1 MWFNSWIKQVQDEEI
16 IVQSVAL
23 LWAIWLQRN
32 SYVFNHNRMSIADT
46 IEAANVCFSAAMQC
60 IKLRPIAYYFNIAK
74 ELDAQANECVLQE
87 VVDQDGGLRQ
97 WIFVIDGS
105 WRNSG
110 RQATDVAGVA
120 WICFDAHNQL
130 VAQEALVLQLTL
142 SPLMAEAK
150 ACLEAIRCAARRKLR
165 KLIKKTNCQVL
176 VRLLQQKWMEMEL
189 QVASIINYIL
199 YYNNDRA
206 LELSLEFQN

>member
-1 MWFNSWIKQVQDEEI
+1 MVTRLI
-16 IVQSVAL
+16 
-23 LWAIWLQRN
+23 LWRICGSHPL
-32 SYVFNHNRMSIADT
+32 T
-46 IEAANVCFSAAMQC
+46 IHYE
-60 IKLRPIAYYFNIAK
+60 
-74 ELDAQANECVLQE
+74 E

-130 VAQEALVLQLTL
+130 VSQEALVLHLTL

-150 ACLEAIRCAARRKLR
+150 ACLEAIRWAARRKLR
-165 KLIKKTNCQVL
+165 KLIITNCQVL
-176 VRLLQQKWMEMEL
+176 VRLLQQKGMEMEW
-189 QVASIINYIL
+189 QVALIINDIL